1 MSQQQPPI
9 SDDADIVRPF
19 DHSKDEHMVKML
31 VGQGVM
37 EGLARANNKI
47 ITNPLALVI
56 VFLLGMGIN
65 HVSSFSVNSNPLSYI
80 SPLIGPCLAFLPLM
94 GIVEYIHRPSFT
106 ARMRK
111 IIGAIDMI
119 RPSTYY
125 AEGKSGI
132 WVFQHKGEV
141 VGVVC
146 LDVTKNAGKQLG
158 SVLGEEEGQLNE
170 KDVHR
175 DFASS
180 NKDENDNNTRD
191 LRRRIAGKENKPAS
205 RIAQIRHLD
214 VDQPYRR
221 SGVGSELVLVALDHA
236 FSISSGDLSS
246 PVDRVIVRTNPLSPD
261 GGKLFTKCGFR
272 PITQAEVGAAAWEK
286 SEKIGLLG
294 WAGEYLNVD
303 RDTWVIKRR
312 ELLEQARA
320 KSNR

>member
-1 MSQQQPPI
+1 
-9 SDDADIVRPF
+9 
-19 DHSKDEHMVKML
+19 
-31 VGQGVM
+31 
-37 EGLARANNKI
+37 
-47 ITNPLALVI
+47 
-56 VFLLGMGIN
+56 MGIN
-65 HVSSFSVNSNPLSYI
+65 HVFSFSVNSNPLSYI

-94 GIVEYIHRPSFT
+94 GIVEYTHRPSFT

-111 IIGAIDMI
+111 IIGTIDMI

-180 NKDENDNNTRD
+180 NKDQNDNNTPD

-221 SGVGSELVLVALDHA
+221 SGVGSELVLVALDYA

-312 ELLEQARA
+312 ELLEQARV